1 MKFEY
6 KKSLG
11 QNFLK
16 DKNII
21 NKIASSINPTKE
33 DLIIEIGPGAGA
45 LTKKLVKK
53 ESDIICF
60 EIDTRLKDTLE
71 SIDKNKL
78 KIVFEDFLTVD
89 INKYI
94 DEKKYKNLY
103 FVGNL
108 PYYITTAII
117 NKIVK
122 ESNPY
127 EIVIM
132 IQKEV
137 ADRFNAK
144 PGTKDY
150 SSISVFLQYNF
161 DIERICN
168 VSKNCF
174 EPSPKVDSSVIKL
187 KRNKKIQASNEEQF
201 YKLIKDSFTQKR
213 KNLRN
218 NLKGSDQDKNET
230 ILKKYNKDLTARAE
244 QLSIEEFIDISNNI
258 WNYKWQIK

>member
-1 MKFEY
+1 MKFDY

-21 NKIASSINPTKE
+21 KKIADSINPTEE

-45 LTKKLVKK
+45 LTKELVKK
-53 ESDIICF
+53 KSEVICF
-60 EIDTRLKDTLE
+60 EIDIRLKEILE
-71 SIDKNKL
+71 EINSEKL
-78 KIVFEDFLTVD
+78 TIIFRDFLSIK
-89 INKYI
+89 INEYI
-94 DEKKYKNLY
+94 DQNKYKNLY

-127 EIVIM
+127 EITIM
-132 IQKEV
+132 VQKEV
-137 ADRFNAK
+137 ADRFSAK

-150 SSISVFLQYNF
+150 SSISIFLQYNF
-161 DIERICN
+161 DIERVCN
-168 VSKNCF
+168 VSKTCF
-174 EPSPKVDSSVIKL
+174 EPVPKVDSSVIKF
-187 KRNKKIQASNEEQF
+187 KRNKKISANDEEKF

-218 NLKGSDQDKNET
+218 NLKEYDLNKIQA
-230 ILKKYNKDLTARAE
+230 ILKKYDKDLTARAE
-244 QLSIEEFIDISNNI
+244 QLSIEEFVDISNNI
-258 WNYKWQIK
+258 

>member
-1 MKFEY
+1 MKFDY

-21 NKIASSINPTKE
+21 KKIADSINPTEE

-45 LTKKLVKK
+45 LTKELVKK
-53 ESDIICF
+53 KSEVICF
-60 EIDTRLKDTLE
+60 EIDTRLKEILE
-71 SIDKNKL
+71 EINSEKL
-78 KIVFEDFLTVD
+78 TIIFKDFLSIK
-89 INKYI
+89 INEYI
-94 DEKKYKNLY
+94 DQNKYKNLY

-127 EIVIM
+127 EITIM
-132 IQKEV
+132 AQKEV
-137 ADRFNAK
+137 ADRFSAK

-150 SSISVFLQYNF
+150 SSISIFLQYNF
-161 DIERICN
+161 DIERVCN
-168 VSKNCF
+168 VSKTCF
-174 EPSPKVDSSVIKL
+174 EPVPKVDSSVIKF
-187 KRNKKIQASNEEQF
+187 KRNKKISANDEEKF

-213 KNLRN
+213 KNLKN
-218 NLKGSDQDKNET
+218 NLKGYDLNKIQM
-230 ILKKYNKDLTARAE
+230 ILKKYDKDLTARAE

-258 WNYKWQIK
+258 

>member
-1 MKFEY
+1 MKFDY

-21 NKIASSINPTKE
+21 KKIADSINPTEE

-45 LTKKLVKK
+45 LTKEIEKK
-53 ESDIICF
+53 KSEVICF
-60 EIDTRLKDTLE
+60 EIDTRLKEILE
-71 SIDKNKL
+71 EINSEKL
-78 KIVFEDFLTVD
+78 TIIFKDFLSIK
-89 INKYI
+89 INEYI
-94 DEKKYKNLY
+94 DQNKYKNLY

-127 EIVIM
+127 EITIM
-132 IQKEV
+132 VQKEV
-137 ADRFNAK
+137 ADRFSAK

-150 SSISVFLQYNF
+150 SSISIFLQYNF
-161 DIERICN
+161 DIERVCN
-168 VSKNCF
+168 VSKTCF
-174 EPSPKVDSSVIKL
+174 EPVPKVDSSVIKF
-187 KRNKKIQASNEEQF
+187 KRNKKISANDEEKF

-218 NLKGSDQDKNET
+218 NLNGYDLNKIQA
-230 ILKKYNKDLTARAE
+230 ILKKYDKDLTARAE
-244 QLSIEEFIDISNNI
+244 QLSIEEFVDISNNI
-258 WNYKWQIK
+258 

>member
-1 MKFEY
+1 MKFDY

-21 NKIASSINPTKE
+21 NKIANSINPTKD

-45 LTKKLVKK
+45 LNKELVKK
-53 ESDIICF
+53 KSEVICF
-60 EIDTRLKDTLE
+60 EIDTRLKEILE
-71 SIDKNKL
+71 QINSEKL
-78 KIVFEDFLTVD
+78 TIIFKDFLSIK
-89 INKYI
+89 INEYI
-94 DEKKYKNLY
+94 DQNKYKNLY

-127 EIVIM
+127 EITIM
-132 IQKEV
+132 VQKEV
-137 ADRFNAK
+137 ADRFSAK

-150 SSISVFLQYNF
+150 SSISIFLQYNF
-161 DIERICN
+161 DIERVCN
-168 VSKNCF
+168 VSKTCF
-174 EPSPKVDSSVIKL
+174 EPVPKVDSSVIKF
-187 KRNKKIQASNEEQF
+187 KRNKKISANDEEKF

-218 NLKGSDQDKNET
+218 NLKGYDLNKIQA
-230 ILKKYNKDLTARAE
+230 ILKKYDKDLTARAE
-244 QLSIEEFIDISNNI
+244 QLSIEEFVDISNNI
-258 WNYKWQIK
+258 

>member
-1 MKFEY
+1 MKFDY

-21 NKIASSINPTKE
+21 KKIADSINPTEE
-33 DLIIEIGPGAGA
+33 DLLIEIGPGAGA
-45 LTKKLVKK
+45 LTKELVKK
-53 ESDIICF
+53 KSEVICF
-60 EIDTRLKDTLE
+60 EIDTRLKEILE
-71 SIDKNKL
+71 QINSEKL
-78 KIVFEDFLTVD
+78 TIIFKDFLSIK
-89 INKYI
+89 INEYI
-94 DEKKYKNLY
+94 DQNKYKNLY

-127 EIVIM
+127 EITIM
-132 IQKEV
+132 VQKEV
-137 ADRFNAK
+137 ADRFSAK

-150 SSISVFLQYNF
+150 SSISIFLQYNF
-161 DIERICN
+161 DIERVCN
-168 VSKNCF
+168 VSKTCF
-174 EPSPKVDSSVIKL
+174 EPVPKVDSSVIKF
-187 KRNKKIQASNEEQF
+187 KRNKKISANDEEKF

-218 NLKGSDQDKNET
+218 NLKGYDLNKIQA
-230 ILKKYNKDLTARAE
+230 ILKKYDKDLTARAE
-244 QLSIEEFIDISNNI
+244 QLSIEEFVDISNNI
-258 WNYKWQIK
+258 

>member
-1 MKFEY
+1 MKFDY

-21 NKIASSINPTKE
+21 KKIADSINPTEE
-33 DLIIEIGPGAGA
+33 DLLIEIGPGAGA
-45 LTKKLVKK
+45 LTKELVKK
-53 ESDIICF
+53 KSEVICF
-60 EIDTRLKDTLE
+60 EIDTRLKEILE
-71 SIDKNKL
+71 QINSEKL
-78 KIVFEDFLTVD
+78 TIIFKDFLSIK
-89 INKYI
+89 INEYI
-94 DEKKYKNLY
+94 DQNKYKNLY

-127 EIVIM
+127 EITIM
-132 IQKEV
+132 VQKEV
-137 ADRFNAK
+137 ADRFSAK

-150 SSISVFLQYNF
+150 SSISIFLQYNF
-161 DIERICN
+161 DIERVCN
-168 VSKNCF
+168 VSKTCF
-174 EPSPKVDSSVIKL
+174 EPVPKVDSSVIKF
-187 KRNKKIQASNEEQF
+187 KRNNKISANDEEKF

-218 NLKGSDQDKNET
+218 NLKGYDLNKIQA
-230 ILKKYNKDLTARAE
+230 ILKKYDKDLTARAE

-258 WNYKWQIK
+258 

>member
-1 MKFEY
+1 MKFDY

-21 NKIASSINPTKE
+21 KKIADSINPTEE

-45 LTKKLVKK
+45 LTKELVKK
-53 ESDIICF
+53 KSEVICF
-60 EIDTRLKDTLE
+60 EIDTRLKEILE
-71 SIDKNKL
+71 QINSEKL
-78 KIVFEDFLTVD
+78 TIIFKDFLSIK
-89 INKYI
+89 INEYI
-94 DEKKYKNLY
+94 DQNKYKNLY

-127 EIVIM
+127 EITIM
-132 IQKEV
+132 VQKEV
-137 ADRFNAK
+137 ADRFGAK

-150 SSISVFLQYNF
+150 SSISIFLQYNF
-161 DIERICN
+161 DIERVCN
-168 VSKNCF
+168 VSKTCF
-174 EPSPKVDSSVIKL
+174 EPVPKVDSSVIKF
-187 KRNKKIQASNEEQF
+187 KRNKKISANDEEKF

-213 KNLRN
+213 KNLKN
-218 NLKGSDQDKNET
+218 NLKGYDLNKIQM
-230 ILKKYNKDLTARAE
+230 ILKKYDKDLTARAE

-258 WNYKWQIK
+258 